1 MFTREIIRNAVHF
14 WERARVIFNVLML
27 GYVLFRFGAAI
38 ARMPGNLWSEL
49 LAVVVFANVV
59 FSAAYLADLPLQATD
74 YQHMWRTFGRPVLWL
89 LLASIAAAL
98 VDITLTLL
106 LNAT

>member
-1 MFTREIIRNAVHF
+1 MLARATLQNAAHY
-14 WERARVIFNVLML
+14 WERARVLFNVVVL
-27 GYVLFRFGAAI
+27 GYALFRFGAAI

-49 LAVVVFANVV
+49 VAVAVFANVV
-59 FSAAYLADLPLQATD
+59 FSAAYLADLPLQTTD

-89 LLASIAAAL
+89 LLTSIAIAL

>member
-1 MFTREIIRNAVHF
+1 MLSRETFLDAAQF
-14 WERARVIFNVLML
+14 WERARVLFNVLVL

-38 ARMPGNLWSEL
+38 TRMPGNLWSDL
-49 LAVVVFANVV
+49 VAVAVFANVV

-74 YQHMWRTFGRPVLWL
+74 YQHMWRRFGRPVLWL
-89 LLASIAAAL
+89 LLTSIAVAL

-106 LNAT
+106 LDAT